1 MQLTTLKQAGISRL
15 YISID
20 GPRNE
25 MDRNNQKLLYE
36 IISKFKMEFSELNIR
51 ESEINQ
57 GIAVAMVSA
66 IDWFFSKNN
75 YGVIFEDDIE
85 FNLDTLRFFGKALK
99 NIANRPEILMV
110 SGFQPF
116 YKKSLRPQ
124 VEFTNYPQI
133 WGWATHAFKWSQMRN
148 FLFSR
153 PLAPAD
159 LSREVRNFWR
169 VGWQRVSEGYLDT
182 WDLPIATGMIFSN
195 KFCMLPP
202 VNIISNIGA
211 DTHSTNT
218 REMTF
223 PIGLPIQ
230 EIQQEIDFD
239 IEPVLVNVLE
249 INTRFEKEMYFI
261 GLKHLLTP
269 LLKHLDRYRF
279 SRKKKEAFLIRM
291 SRNYQTRTE
300 TFG

>member
-20 GPRNE
+20 GPRND
-25 MDRNNQKLLYE
+25 MDRNNQKFLYE

-75 YGVIFEDDIE
+75 YGIIFEDDIE
-85 FNLDTLRFFGKALK
+85 FNLSTLRFFGKALK

-116 YKKSLRPQ
+116 YKKSLRHR

-133 WGWATHAFKWSQMRN
+133 WGWATHAFKWNQMRN
-148 FLFSR
+148 FLFSL
-153 PLAPAD
+153 PLAPGD
-159 LSREVRNFWR
+159 LSREVVNFWR

-182 WDLPIATGMIFSN
+182 WDLPIATGMILSN
-195 KFCMLPP
+195 KYCMLPP
-202 VNIISNIGA
+202 VNLTSNVGV

-223 PIGLPIQ
+223 PLGFSIQ

-249 INTRFEKEMYFI
+249 INSRFEKEMYFI